1 MSPKN
6 IYSWST
12 GIWKDTPIHMSSGK
26 CKLNWQDITAYLL
39 AWPKSRKLTTPNAG
53 EYMDQQ
59 DSHPVVVGMK
69 NGSGILE
76 DSLIGIPY

>member
-1 MSPKN
+1 
-6 IYSWST
+6 
-12 GIWKDTPIHMSSGK
+12 
-26 CKLNWQDITAYLL
+26 
-39 AWPKSRKLTTPNAG
+39 
-53 EYMDQQ
+53 MDQQ